1 MLIIDILSLSSDFN
15 NTNQYSAKLVIT
27 TTTTTT
33 TATHKKEQ
41 QQQVTDL
48 DT

>member
-1 MLIIDILSLSSDFN
+1 MLIIDILSRSSHFN
-15 NTNQYSAKLVIT
+15 NTNQYSAKLVT
-27 TTTTTT
+27 TTTTTQ
-33 TATHKKEQ
+33 KKE

>member
-1 MLIIDILSLSSDFN
+1 MLIIDILSLSSHFN

-27 TTTTTT
+27 TTTT
-33 TATHKKEQ
+33 HKKE

>member
-1 MLIIDILSLSSDFN
+1 MLIIDILSLSSHFN
-15 NTNQYSAKLVIT
+15 NTNQYSAKLVT
-27 TTTTTT
+27 TT
-33 TATHKKEQ
+33 THKKE

>member
-1 MLIIDILSLSSDFN
+1 MLIIDILSRSSHFN
-15 NTNQYSAKLVIT
+15 NTNQYSAKLVTTIT
-27 TTTTTT
+27 TTTTTQ
-33 TATHKKEQ
+33 KKE

>member
-1 MLIIDILSLSSDFN
+1 MLIIDILSLSSHFN
-15 NTNQYSAKLVIT
+15 NTNQYSAKLVTTKT
-27 TTTTTT
+27 TTQ
-33 TATHKKEQ
+33 KK